1 MLFYSIQETHVREKT
16 SLMTES
22 TLSHD
27 TRDVVLDITL
37 SSENLDEVR
46 NGYLR
51 GILLLR
57 CIFP

>member
-22 TLSHD
+22 TPSQD
-27 TRDVVLDITL
+27 TRDVILDITL

-51 GILLLR
+51 GI
-57 CIFP
+57 